1 MDFLDQWFGTH
12 MTETVR
18 PPYETAFDQ
27 GDDAGA
33 VRHLLVAVRAGDA
46 HAMVGLGT
54 MLLLG
59 RGIEQD
65 RVNGIAWIRQGAI
78 QGNTLGMRML
88 AAALLS
94 GTGGT
99 ADEGEAAYWYY
110 KAGLLGSTEA
120 VDALG
125 QLLLRNPFLI
135 GVHFTQDEFMAL
147 MRGAHRL
154 RVSH

>member
-1 MDFLDQWFGTH
+1 MDFLDQWYGTH

-18 PPYETAFDQ
+18 PPYETALDQ

-33 VRHLLVAVRAGDA
+33 IRHLLVAVREGDA

-65 RVNGIAWIRQGAI
+65 RVDGIAWIRQGAL
-78 QGNTLGMRML
+78 QGNALGMRML
-88 AAALLS
+88 AAVLLS
-94 GTGGT
+94 GTGCIP
-99 ADEGEAAYWYY
+99 DEGEVAYWYY

-125 QLLLRNPFLI
+125 LLLRSPSLI
-135 GVHFTQDEFMAL
+135 GEHFTREESMAL
-147 MRGAHRL
+147 MRDAHRL
-154 RVSH
+154 RVVH